1 MRYFLN
7 IVFPLCIIPA
17 VYSQGVIIAAG
28 QMVVKNGANVVIAS
42 NGNWTNNATA
52 VCETGSWVRF
62 TGNARQSIL
71 GSSYTTFSN
80 VDVNNSHSDGV
91 WVGRNIGINDN
102 LNMTLG
108 HFNLRDF
115 ITTFSSTASVTGG
128 ETNAKRIRAT
138 DAAVT
143 EGLGTGYIITTRVNP
158 SGDVANL
165 GLSVN
170 FTGGAVELRRGHLRQ
185 QGTGTF
191 VGNYSVFRYYEF
203 RNTTFAA
210 TSVTFNTCFTD
221 ELNGH
226 NPAQL
231 VFYQWLSTSGTMTPE
246 YWSPIPDNI
255 TGQAVPIIRTLQG
268 STLSWS
274 KVTLGSILLP
284 LPVSLV
290 SFYGDCKGESVN
302 LFWQTT
308 SEVNSYYFSV
318 WRSNNGSDYSLV
330 GNVYAAGYSSSLQN
344 YYFNDDNPVSG
355 IAYYRLTQTDNDM
368 TTVTLQEISVIC
380 NEQNFPEDFT
390 IFHGNGQFVVGVQG
404 VPGKIYRLTFTNVIG
419 QSFYT
424 DKYMLD
430 DKQMTLNLDDT
441 HFAAGMYFVTL
452 ESMGFRITKQVV
464 ISENK

>member
-1 MRYFLN
+1 MRPFFNIAFL
-7 IVFPLCIIPA
+7 LYIIPA
-17 VYSQGVIIAAG
+17 AHSQGVIIAGG
-28 QMVVKNGANVVIAS
+28 QMVIKNGANVVIAS

-52 VCETGSWVRF
+52 VCDAGSWVRF

-80 VDVNNSHSDGV
+80 VDVNNSHTDGV
-91 WVGRNIGINDN
+91 WVGRDIGINDN
-102 LNMTLG
+102 LQMTLG
-108 HFNLRDF
+108 HFNLRDY
-115 ITTFSSTASVTGG
+115 ITTFSSTANVTGG

-138 DAAVT
+138 NAAVA
-143 EGLGTGYIITTRVNP
+143 EGLGTGYIITTRANP

-165 GLSVN
+165 GLSVT

-221 ELNGH
+221 ELNSH

-231 VFYQWLSTSGTMTPE
+231 VFYQWLSSSGTMTPE
-246 YWSPIPDNI
+246 YWSPIPDNT
-255 TGQAVPIIRTLQG
+255 TGQAVPIIRTLQS

-274 KVTLGSILLP
+274 KVTLGSMSSS
-284 LPVSLV
+284 LPVNLV
-290 SFYGDCKGESVN
+290 SFYGDCKGEYVN
-302 LFWQTT
+302 LAWHTA
-308 SEVNSYYFSV
+308 SETNSYVFTI
-318 WRSNNGSDYSLV
+318 WRSDNGSDYYV
-330 GNVYAAGYSSSLQN
+330 AGHVYAAGYSSGLQN
-344 YYFNDDNPVSG
+344 YSFNDDNPVSG

-368 TTVTLQEISVIC
+368 TTVTLMEVSVIC

-404 VPGKIYRLTFTNVIG
+404 VPGKTYRLRFTNVLG
-419 QSFYT
+419 QSFFVN
-424 DKYMLD
+424 DFFLD
-430 DKQMTLNLDDT
+430 DKNRTLNLDDSG
-441 HFAAGMYFVTL
+441 FAAGLYFVTL
-452 ESMGFRITKQVV
+452 ETINSKVTKHVV
-464 ISENK
+464 VSF